1 MDYLFYKRTRSVVVV
16 ICSIK
21 NWGVTYHVK
30 WVYIYIFCV
39 WIMLMELN
47 IMSIM
52 IESRIEKIKGDCS
65 NIFPVDEIKYIL
77 LVIAFIL

>member
-1 MDYLFYKRTRSVVVV
+1 
-16 ICSIK
+16 
-21 NWGVTYHVK
+21 
-30 WVYIYIFCV
+30 
-39 WIMLMELN
+39 
-47 IMSIM
+47 MSIM